1 MNAPRYFHISD
12 ILSVALGN
20 TVTFKDEMTLPDGT
34 QRPAYNTNMDG
45 VIDLIAHI
53 TGNEL
58 RNPRNPA
65 QYDLDLM
72 MHLLPH
78 ARRALDTQCPWL
90 RGITFPERDLP
101 RNDHKAANDFC
112 RAWVNTIAAAQGSA
126 WFTITEDPD
135 IGRVHKVTI
144 GGPRFN

>member
-78 ARRALDTQCPWL
+78 VRRQRPNIGPARAGGLQLHAR
-90 RGITFPERDLP
+90 IVE
-101 RNDHKAANDFC
+101 FC
-112 RAWVNTIAAAQGSA
+112 QA
-126 WFTITEDPD
+126 
-135 IGRVHKVTI
+135 
-144 GGPRFN
+144 